1 MQKRVIATTLTLIVL
16 IGLGTGCR
24 SMTGRS
30 LGTNID
36 DKTTTVQVKTRL
48 SAHDVRNLTWVD
60 VDTKSGVVYLTG
72 TVRSEADKQRAEEL
86 ARSHAGVRQV
96 VNNLQ
101 LPAAASASASPRP
114 AATTR

>member
-1 MQKRVIATTLTLIVL
+1 MQKRVIVVALTLVAL

-36 DKTTTVQVKTRL
+36 DKTINAQVKARL
-48 SAHDVRNLTWVD
+48 SAHDWRNLTWVD
-60 VDTKSGVVYLTG
+60 VDTKSGVVYLIG
-72 TVRSEADKQRAEEL
+72 NVRTEAEKERVTEL
-86 ARSHAGVRQV
+86 AQGHVGVRQV

-101 LPAAASASASPRP
+101 VMEPHPAASPRP
-114 AATTR
+114 ASTTR